1 MMLKKYLVIIMFAT
15 ICAPWG
21 GYAASSIRQ
30 VGGVS
35 AEPNVA
41 ARTGSLRATPGAR
54 AVVNKPVVKPNAK
67 PATDTEGT
75 SVSNQRLSAGK
86 YIGSN
91 KLSVSTTNS
100 TNELSGR
107 LDTIEN
113 NVQTLQA
120 QTANVITSVVDGEP
134 GTYVTD
140 VSANGNQLNVNKT
153 RLLYAPVR
161 QAESDNITGTA
172 EIWLVK

>member
-1 MMLKKYLVIIMFAT
+1 MMLKKYLVIIMFAI

-21 GYAASSIRQ
+21 AYSASSIRQ
-30 VGGVS
+30 VGGAS
-35 AEPNVA
+35 AVPNVA
-41 ARTGSLRATPGAR
+41 TRTGSLRAMPGPR

-107 LDTIEN
+107 LDTIEAD
-113 NVQTLQA
+113 VQTLQE
-120 QTANVITSVVDGEP
+120 QSANVITDVVETGQ
-134 GTYVTD
+134 GHYVTD
-140 VSANGNQLNVNKT
+140 VSADGNQLNVTKT
-153 RLLYAPVR
+153 NLLYAPVR
-161 QAESDNITGTA
+161 EGNSESVTGEA
-172 EIWLVK
+172 EIWIIR